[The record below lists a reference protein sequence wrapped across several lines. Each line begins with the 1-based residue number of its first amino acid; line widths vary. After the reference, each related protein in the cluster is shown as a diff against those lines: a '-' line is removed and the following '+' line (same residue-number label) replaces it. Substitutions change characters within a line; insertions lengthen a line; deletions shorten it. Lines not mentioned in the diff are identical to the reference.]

1 MTQQAYS
8 PLSAAEPLAYRVVR
22 AADETHDTARIDVEP
37 AADASLPPFSAGQ
50 FAMLYAF
57 GVGDIPVSVSGIN
70 GRQLSHT
77 VRAAGAVSSALRTVR
92 AEATIGLRGPF
103 GIGWDLP
110 NAAGRDL
117 LIVAGGIGLAPLRPV
132 VLEALA
138 ESARYGAINI
148 LIGTRSPQDLLYAA
162 EIDQWRAAGA
172 RVLVTVDRPSA
183 QWRGNVGVVTSL
195 LDQARFDP
203 REACA
208 FVCGPEVMIRAT
220 ARELANRGLDEER
233 ILVSLERNMQCGT
246 GHCGHC
252 QLGPLLLCRDGPVVP
267 WSCARSLTSVREL

>member
-117 LIVAGGIGLAPLRPV
+117 S
-132 VLEALA
+132 EK
-138 ESARYGAINI
+138 
-148 LIGTRSPQDLLYAA
+148 
-162 EIDQWRAAGA
+162 
-172 RVLVTVDRPSA
+172 
-183 QWRGNVGVVTSL
+183 
-195 LDQARFDP
+195 
-203 REACA
+203 
-208 FVCGPEVMIRAT
+208 
-220 ARELANRGLDEER
+220 
-233 ILVSLERNMQCGT
+233 
-246 GHCGHC
+246 
-252 QLGPLLLCRDGPVVP
+252 
-267 WSCARSLTSVREL
+267 